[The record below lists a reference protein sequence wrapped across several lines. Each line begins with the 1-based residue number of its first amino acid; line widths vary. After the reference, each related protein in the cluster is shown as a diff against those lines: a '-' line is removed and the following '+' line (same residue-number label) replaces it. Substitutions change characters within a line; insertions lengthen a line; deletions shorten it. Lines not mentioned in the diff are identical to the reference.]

1 MLHHIDC
8 QFINMAKSVTCFLLK
23 TEPFIPAHD
32 TSQNRGPHFND
43 DQGRLMIMKSE
54 STVLYTELIW
64 NTEEFNNIKNRK
76 LILCSSIWNNF
87 VSNKYS
93 YIKILYFRHYD
104 FSYCSK
110 RIASYK
116 KILKSDSLPS
126 VIKNASKM
134 SEEVNIISTDEY
146 DVYAMESI
154 VWATEKSFK
163 ETCSLL
169 HDSQNTCFVILGNTE
184 EFITSE
190 HWTCIY
196 NILNHSQYLPD
207 SILRNLLGYIN
218 TTEALVRT
226 YGFFDDSEIGFSIY
240 VRSK

>member
-1 MLHHIDC
+1 
-8 QFINMAKSVTCFLLK
+8 MAKSVTCFLLK

-207 SILRNLLGYIN
+207 SILRNLLGHIN